1 MRNPADV
8 KAHTM
13 IGLIRNSVKKSG
25 TFLFFVQ
32 VTNVKHMDT
41 N

>member
-1 MRNPADV
+1 MRSPADV

-13 IGLIRNSVKKSG
+13 IALIRNSGKKFD

-32 VTNVKHMDT
+32 ITNVKHMDT